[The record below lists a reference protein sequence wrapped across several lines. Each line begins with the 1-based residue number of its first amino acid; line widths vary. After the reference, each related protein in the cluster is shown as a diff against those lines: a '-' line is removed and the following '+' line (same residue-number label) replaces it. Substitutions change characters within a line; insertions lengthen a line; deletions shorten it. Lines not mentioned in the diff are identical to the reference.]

1 MLRKLISAIIVL
13 ALSTFGFSAASP
25 AQAAGTFT
33 APVTVPDGTPIGIS
47 IPMSDSTVINLWLES
62 DENGG
67 YIKSVLLKS
76 DGTITEPSVVV
87 AASTSTSLGYYFRD
101 NGEWLITKDGTVALA
116 WVETENN
123 TSYAYIAFTKDGI
136 EWSVPT
142 QIFTPRQVTSNSM
155 ACMMQGCG
163 YKINKLSIDS
173 RGTFAVL
180 ASFFNYPTS
189 TLLASTSVDGMNWG
203 AVSTLESGSNLNS
216 YRAPTIAALPGG
228 GFAAVWNI
236 GTSLKYSILVPTFP
250 SYWQRSKVIETV
262 NGLND
267 DLIFTQTDPTHFSLF
282 FAPAG
287 NTPTLKQQLFDLTS
301 KTWGT
306 SSTIITTPAGWY
318 SSSIKFSMGKNWHGA
333 IAFGTALDGVLES
346 YAHLVEFTNSVP
358 SPQQLLKTG
367 TEQTMDVTALRVN
380 FDDSITMVT
389 RGDKRRANIITW
401 KAGVQLGDV
410 EIPTTVNT
418 DIYNMMVAVS
428 PSGNIFI
435 NSGSGS
441 ASYEGIVYRAAS
453 APIPV
458 GTLKL
463 TGLAKT
469 GQTVTSKIPTFT
481 GVSNIGTTRIQWYSC
496 TTKVAIVQATIPV
509 TCALIA
515 KATALKFKVTTKQKN
530 KYLGVAVSNTNAVGT
545 ATLFSTL
552 ATKAK

>member
-1 MLRKLISAIIVL
+1 
-13 ALSTFGFSAASP
+13 
-25 AQAAGTFT
+25 
-33 APVTVPDGTPIGIS
+33 
-47 IPMSDSTVINLWLES
+47 MSDSTVINLWSES
-62 DENGG
+62 DSNGR

-76 DGTITEPSVVV
+76 DGTVSEPSVVV
-87 AASTSTSLGYYFRD
+87 AASTSANLGYYFRD

-123 TSYAYIAFTKDGI
+123 TSYVYIAFTKDGI

-163 YKINKLSIDS
+163 YKINKLAIDS

-180 ASFFNYPTS
+180 ASFFNNPTS

-228 GFAAVWNI
+228 GFAAIWNI
-236 GTSLKYSILVPTFP
+236 ATSLKYSILVPTFP

-262 NGLND
+262 NGLNG

-287 NTPTLKQQLFDLTS
+287 NTPMLNQQLFDLTT

-306 SSTIITTPAGWY
+306 SSTIITAPAGWY

-333 IAFGTALDGVLES
+333 IAFGTALNGVLES

-367 TEQTMDVTALRVN
+367 TEQTMDVPALRVN

-389 RGDKRRANIITW
+389 RGDRRRANIITW

-418 DIYNMMVAVS
+418 DIYNMMAAVS

-435 NSGSGS
+435 NSGSSS
-441 ASYEGIVYRAAS
+441 ASYEGIVYVS
-453 APIPV
+453 ATKPQPV
-458 GTLKL
+458 GDIRVPL
-463 TGLAKT
+463 TAKVGSSLIAT
-469 GQTVTSKIPTFT
+469 IPTFT
-481 GVSNIGTTRIQWYSC
+481 GLSSVGVTTIQWYSC
-496 TTKVAIVQATIPV
+496 SSPVLAVQITIPAGCVAISKARAT
-509 TCALIA
+509 
-515 KATALKFKVTTKQKN
+515 KFKVTTKQKK
-530 KYLGVAVSNTNAVGT
+530 KYIAVSVSNTNAVGT
-545 ATLFSTL
+545 TTLFSPTT
-552 ATKAK
+552 AKTK